1 MTLATIGLLVAVA
14 VAPMQQEVTAPPP
27 TIDFEAAMD
36 EAVMRII
43 AEDTPGLEVVW
54 VQERDPETGRF
65 VAAQEGEEERGF
77 FKMMYQDSYSAPE
90 LAFMGSS
97 VIQMYAESDFN
108 GLCESNPWLRCE
120 TNFASTVQ
128 QDALM
133 TAGVYAGVKGVQ
145 RLAKK
150 YWDVDLDEGWKNLL
164 IFGGLTA
171 VRGFIAAD
179 TISLNNAIR
188 ELPFI
193 Q

>member
-1 MTLATIGLLVAVA
+1 
-14 VAPMQQEVTAPPP
+14 MQQEVAAPPP
-27 TIDFEAAMD
+27 TIDFEAAIK
-36 EAVMRII
+36 EHAMRIV
-43 AEDTPGLEVVW
+43 AEDLGAEVVW

-65 VAAQEGEEERGF
+65 VAAQEGEEERGYF
-77 FKMMYQDSYSAPE
+77 TMMYQDAYSAPE
-90 LAFMGSS
+90 LAFMGAS
-97 VIQMYAESDFN
+97 VIQMYAQSDFN
-108 GLCESNPWLRCE
+108 GLCERNTWLQCDTR
-120 TNFASTVQ
+120 FADTVQ
-128 QDALM
+128 QDALV

-171 VRGFIAAD
+171 VRGLVAAD

-188 ELPFI
+188 ELPHI

>member
-27 TIDFEAAMD
+27 TIDFERAMAD
-36 EAVMRII
+36 AVTSII
-43 AEDTPGLEVVW
+43 AEDMGLEVVW

-65 VAAQEGEEERGF
+65 VAAQEGEEERGYL
-77 FKMMYQDSYSAPE
+77 KMLYQDTYSPPE
-90 LAFMGSS
+90 LAFMGASM
-97 VIQMYAESDFN
+97 IQMYAQSDFN
-108 GLCESNPWLRCE
+108 GLCERNPWLQCDTR
-120 TNFASTVQ
+120 FADTVQ
-128 QDALM
+128 QDALV

-171 VRGFIAAD
+171 VRGLVAAD

-188 ELPFI
+188 EVPFI